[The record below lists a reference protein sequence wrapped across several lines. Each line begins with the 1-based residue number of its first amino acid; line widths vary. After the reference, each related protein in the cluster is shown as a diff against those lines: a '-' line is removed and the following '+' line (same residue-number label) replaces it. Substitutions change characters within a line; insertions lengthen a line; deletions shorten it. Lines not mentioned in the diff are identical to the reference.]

1 MTEQVESSKENDIPL
16 VPGRFQ
22 EKAQLQDLNQRL
34 SHYLHLARI
43 NREKEVSFT

>member
-1 MTEQVESSKENDIPL
+1 MTEQEEISKENDSSL

-34 SHYLHLARI
+34 SNYIHLARI
-43 NREKEVSFT
+43 NRGKQVT